1 MKVFTDITTLSKVYP
16 LFKEAGIEGIL
27 TGDLS
32 KMQDVGYSDVCGKL
46 LEHGL
51 LPEVCAIITRSDN
64 YMDDDSVYEIAWEQC
79 KLKQSMDVV
88 VSFFLDMS
96 EEHGWCA
103 RPLAANVTTATSSS
117 NIAT

>member
-88 VSFFLDMS
+88 LSFFLDMS
-96 EEHGWCA
+96 AEHGWLMEPGTD
-103 RPLAANVTTATSSS
+103 RFGRGTSSS
-117 NIAT
+117 KFAT